1 MSGKRWADGP
11 EEWKIMKHTINP
23 HIKKGT
29 FQAVAH
35 AAAHE
40 PVEADAHRWAIV

>member
-1 MSGKRWADGP
+1 MPGKRQADGL
-11 EEWKIMKHTINP
+11 EERKRIKRTMNP
-23 HIKKGT
+23 HIMKGT

-40 PVEADAHRWAIV
+40 PVEADAHR